1 MHRVIHRSWGVWCGL
16 IVNHSVRSGSGWFLK
31 GSGKFRLVYKKLK
44 GNTTVVKYFFFLPV
58 RKIAPSDKIIIRG

>member
-1 MHRVIHRSWGVWCGL
+1 LVFEGVRQIQTRV
-16 IVNHSVRSGSGWFLK
+16 
-31 GSGKFRLVYKKLK
+31 KKLK